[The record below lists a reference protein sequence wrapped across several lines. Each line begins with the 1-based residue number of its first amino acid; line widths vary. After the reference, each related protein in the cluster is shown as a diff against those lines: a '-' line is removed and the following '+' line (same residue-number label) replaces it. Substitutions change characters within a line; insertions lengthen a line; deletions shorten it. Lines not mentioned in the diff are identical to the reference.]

1 MGTHFLAM
9 VMGWYLVIMSLL
21 LLFRHDHM
29 KAVVM
34 DVIAN
39 KSVFFLLSVISL
51 IMGLLLVFAHSQW
64 VMAWPV
70 IVTVLSWVIL
80 ISAIIR
86 LFFPQLAIKLAR
98 KLLKSKTYLSSQGLL
113 LLLVGAYLLYRAY

>member
-21 LLFRHDHM
+21 LLFRHDHI

-34 DVIAN
+34 DVVAN

-51 IMGLLLVFAHSQW
+51 IIGLLLVFTHSQW

-80 ISAIIR
+80 ISAIFR
-86 LFFPQLAIKLAR
+86 LFFPQLAIKVAR